1 MTDKSRWKNKN
12 RNILKN
18 LPSWDKDAN
27 VIPKLPSWDKD
38 ANVIPERKTKAKG
51 KK

>member
-1 MTDKSRWKNKN
+1 MSDKSNWKNKN

-27 VIPKLPSWDKD
+27 VIPELKALGGF
-38 ANVIPERKTKAKG
+38 RKIKKKTRAKG
-51 KK
+51 RK

>member
-1 MTDKSRWKNKN
+1 MSDKSNWKNKN

-27 VIPKLPSWDKD
+27 VIP
-38 ANVIPERKTKAKG
+38 ERKTKAKG